1 MKTMS
6 LVSFMLFFFIGISIS
21 MLIFQANYHQQT
33 FAQSSM
39 INIEEKTIGEKYNNN
54 NNFIIKISTE
64 EGTDAGDGLGNQEV
78 CNRYL
83 EAEGCEIGGSTTTT
97 TTTEQNV
104 TQRLEEKLLEG
115 KQESIPSPPTSP
127 QSPPTIPFASFSN
140 DSSSISDTQLA
151 SNSTGQFSNSSMGN
165 ISGWDLG

>member
-6 LVSFMLFFFIGISIS
+6 LVSFMLFFFSGISIS
-21 MLIFQANYHQQT
+21 MLICQANYLQQT

-39 INIEEKTIGEKYNNN
+39 INIEEEKLSADDDNN

-64 EGTDAGDGLGNQEV
+64 EGTDADDGLGNQEV

-83 EAEGCEIGGSTTTT
+83 EAEGCEIGGSTTT

>member
-1 MKTMS
+1 MP
-6 LVSFMLFFFIGISIS
+6 IC
-21 MLIFQANYHQQT
+21 QAYYLQQT

-39 INIEEKTIGEKYNNN
+39 TNMEKEKLSADDDN

-64 EGTDAGDGLGNQEV
+64 EGTDAGDGLSNQDL

-83 EAEGCEIGGSTTTT
+83 EQEGCEIGGTTTIPT

-115 KQESIPSPPTSP
+115 KQESIPAPPPFPPSP
-127 QSPPTIPFASFSN
+127 QSAPPTIPFASLSN
-140 DSSSISDTQLA
+140 ESSSISATQLA
-151 SNSTGQFSNSSMGN
+151 SNSTGQSSNSSMGN
-165 ISGWDLG
+165 ISRWDLG